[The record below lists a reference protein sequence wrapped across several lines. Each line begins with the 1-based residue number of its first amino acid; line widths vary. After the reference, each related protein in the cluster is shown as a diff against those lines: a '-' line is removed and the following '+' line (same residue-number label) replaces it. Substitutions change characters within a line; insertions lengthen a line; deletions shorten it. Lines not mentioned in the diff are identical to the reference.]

1 MTSFA
6 GGVTKDKNGS
16 FLPLPTDTLLSA
28 VLGSLSLATSCES
41 CGDFSATTVAA
52 AAAVAV
58 AAESCH

>member
-16 FLPLPTDTLLSA
+16 FLPLSTDTLLSA
-28 VLGSLSLATSCES
+28 VLGSLSLAASCES

-52 AAAVAV
+52 AAAAV
-58 AAESCH
+58 ASQGCH